1 MSSCCVSTRHALV
14 IGNDAYAAMPPLHC
28 SANDATDVHALL
40 LGKGGYT
47 LSHVPLLNTTRL
59 ALVEAVKGFA
69 RSLPPNATAFVLS
82 VAES

>member
-1 MSSCCVSTRHALV
+1 
-14 IGNDAYAAMPPLHC
+14 MPPLHC